1 MTIKA
6 QINCNMLTVNN
17 KDFQTDIRVYN
28 KLRKKI
34 KKIKK
39 KKKEGKKERK
49 KGNTKQKGIKERD
62 VIINI

>member
-28 KLRKKI
+28 KLRKK
-34 KKIKK
+34 